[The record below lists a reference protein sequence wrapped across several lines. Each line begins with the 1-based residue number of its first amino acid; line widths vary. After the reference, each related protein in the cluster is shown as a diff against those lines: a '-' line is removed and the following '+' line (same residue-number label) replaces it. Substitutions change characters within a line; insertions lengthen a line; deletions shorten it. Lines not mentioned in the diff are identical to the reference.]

1 MGTGPG
7 GGQLTIFGPSVL
19 AISPGDA
26 DLTADYIV
34 NRFNVTWSVQVISDG
49 ALTPADY
56 TVTISQTGP
65 LSARLSIVLTPGV
78 DIPAGTSLQ
87 LVISAVRAGGGGGNT
102 DTLNVTVSL
111 PPGVVPCFVAGTL
124 IRTARGEVPVEELMV
139 GDLVLTREGWP
150 APVRWIGERRLS
162 GAELRAAPHLR
173 PVTIRKDAFGPGAP
187 FRDLRVSPQHRIALT
202 GWRAELLFG
211 EPAVLAHA
219 VHLVDDSRVL
229 HPPAPDDGVHYL
241 HFCLQD
247 HDLVWANGLAAESL
261 LLGEM
266 ALSSYDGATLA
277 ELAEIFPDLALADA
291 LRSCLPCIGRREAL
305 CLLEA

>member
-7 GGQLTIFGPSVL
+7 GGRLTIIGPETL

-26 DLTADYIV
+26 ELTANYIV
-34 NRFNVTWSVQVISDG
+34 NRLNVTWSVQVISDG
-49 ALTPADY
+49 VLTPADY
-56 TVTISQTGP
+56 TVTISETGP
-65 LSARLSIVLTPGV
+65 LSARLSVVLTPGV
-78 DIPAGTSLQ
+78 NIPAGTSLQ
-87 LVISAVRAGGGGGNT
+87 LVIGAVRAGGGGGNS

-139 GDLVLTREGWP
+139 GDLVLTGEGWP
-150 APVRWIGERRLS
+150 APIRWIGERRLS

-187 FRDLRVSPQHRIALT
+187 YRDLRVSPQHRIALT

-211 EPAVLAHA
+211 APAVLAHA
-219 VHLVDDSRVL
+219 VHLVDDAQVL
-229 HPPAPDDGVHYL
+229 HPPAPEDGVRYV

-247 HDLVWANGLAAESL
+247 HDLVWANGLSTESL
-261 LLGEM
+261 LLGEV
-266 ALSSYDGATLA
+266 ALASYDAASLA
-277 ELAEIFPDLALADA
+277 ELAEIFPDLAHPDA
-291 LRSCLPCIGRREAL
+291 GRSCLPCIGRREAL
-305 CLLEA
+305 CLLDG